1 MDIQLK
7 KWGNSI
13 GFLIPHKIA
22 ESFGFDENFIIELT
36 ELKRALINWQKAKSF
51 DP

>member
-1 MDIQLK
+1 MIELLQQL
-7 KWGNSI
+7 I
-13 GFLIPHKIA
+13 AQA
-22 ESFGFDENFIIELT
+22 ESFSFDENFIIELT

>member
-1 MDIQLK
+1 MTELLQQ
-7 KWGNSI
+7 SI
-13 GFLIPHKIA
+13 AQA

-51 DP
+51 DL